1 MFGYIYV
8 NEQELK
14 LKEYTAYRSFYCG
27 LCRNLHLRYG
37 RTAQMM
43 LNYDLT
49 FLAILLTALYEEKTT
64 VEERRCMLHPIQKHK
79 SAENSAISYAADMCV
94 LLSYKK
100 LKDDWKDEHSLIGAS
115 GAALLKKSS
124 EELKKRYPRQGK
136 AIEENIRLLGE
147 AEKEQ
152 KKEIDYVAGLTGH
165 FLGEIFVWKEDIW
178 QEDLRQMGFYLGKF
192 IYLMDALE
200 DLPKD
205 RKKNN
210 YNLFLDCGDVFD
222 GNEEPK
228 YRKMLTDVL
237 AESARAFE
245 RLPILEYAGILR
257 NVLYSGVWGRY
268 VLIKQTH
275 DEKVQK
281 NRNRNEET

>member
-14 LKEYTAYRSFYCG
+14 LREYTAYRSFYCG
-27 LCRNLHLRYG
+27 LCRNLYQRYG

-49 FLAILLTALYEEKTT
+49 FLAILLTGLYESETK
-64 VEERRCMLHPIQKHK
+64 VEERRCILHPLNRHK
-79 SAENSAISYAADMCV
+79 SAENDAISYAADMCV
-94 LLSYKK
+94 LLSYHK
-100 LKDDWKDEHSLIGAS
+100 LKDDWTDE
-115 GAALLKKSS
+115 
-124 EELKKRYPRQGK
+124 
-136 AIEENIRLLGE
+136 
-147 AEKEQ
+147 
-152 KKEIDYVAGLTGH
+152 AGLTGH
-165 FLGEIFVWKEDIW
+165 FLGEIFVWKEDVW
-178 QEDLRQMGFYLGKF
+178 QEDLRQMGFYLGKLV
-192 IYLMDALE
+192 YLMDALE

-205 RKKNN
+205 RKKKN
-210 YNLFLDCGDVFD
+210 YNLFLDCGDVFEAS
-222 GNEEPK
+222 EEPK

-268 VLIKQTH
+268 VLIKNAH
-275 DEKVQK
+275 DEKQQK
-281 NRNRNEET
+281 HQSRNEET